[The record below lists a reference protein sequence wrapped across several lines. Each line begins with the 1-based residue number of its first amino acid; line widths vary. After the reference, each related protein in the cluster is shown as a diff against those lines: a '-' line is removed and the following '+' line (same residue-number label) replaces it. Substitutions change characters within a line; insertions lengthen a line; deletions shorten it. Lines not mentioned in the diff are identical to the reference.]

1 MAAFRAQITDRAGD
15 VTNLAL
21 ARLDGKGPG
30 GLVVRTSG
38 PHRSV
43 TGTVEVRSPGPSS
56 LASHLVPV

>member
-21 ARLDGKGPG
+21 PG
-30 GLVVRTSG
+30 STGRGRVDLLSASG